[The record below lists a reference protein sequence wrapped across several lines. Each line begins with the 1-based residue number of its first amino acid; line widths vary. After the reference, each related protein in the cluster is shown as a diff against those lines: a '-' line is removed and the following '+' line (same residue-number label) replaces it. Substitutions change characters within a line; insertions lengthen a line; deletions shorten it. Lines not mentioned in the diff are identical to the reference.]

1 MIQGI
6 NSIAATIQ
14 CPIDGNY
21 PMDVLV
27 LSFVIRRDSD
37 RMFEYHP
44 NSVNTL
50 SFVVNPM
57 DV

>member
-1 MIQGI
+1 M
-6 NSIAATIQ
+6 SDRSKLSDECLSAAQIE
-14 CPIDGNY
+14 
-21 PMDVLV
+21 
-27 LSFVIRRDSD
+27 LSFVISRDSD

-44 NSVNTL
+44 NSGNTL